1 MIGQLK
7 GDISYKDE
15 RFVILNVGGVGYK
28 IFLTPETTQNL
39 SEGKTASFWT
49 HLVVREEV
57 LDLYGF
63 LTKTELDFFGLLIG
77 ISGVGPKSALSILSL
92 APPETLKK
100 AVSAGDSSYLTQV
113 SGIGRKIAEKI
124 ILELKDKIIALVGEN
139 PQDDLTQETEAL
151 QALEMLGYSPR
162 EAREALRQ
170 IPTEITSTE
179 DKVKSALKNLHHK

>member
-1 MIGQLK
+1 
-7 GDISYKDE
+7 
-15 RFVILNVGGVGYK
+15 
-28 IFLTPETTQNL
+28 
-39 SEGKTASFWT
+39 
-49 HLVVREEV
+49 
-57 LDLYGF
+57 
-63 LTKTELDFFGLLIG
+63 
-77 ISGVGPKSALSILSL
+77 
-92 APPETLKK
+92 
-100 AVSAGDSSYLTQV
+100 LTQF